1 MTSFRV
7 ARIAG
12 IDIAVHPSWLVIF
25 LLVTWSLA
33 VAYFPTALPSES
45 DVMHWILGV
54 IASLLLFTSVL
65 LHELSH
71 SIVARRQ
78 GLEVHSITL
87 FLFGGVSNLAS
98 ESPRPA
104 VEFAV
109 SIVGPLSS
117 FAIAAVAFVAA
128 SAVPS
133 GSAAQAVLGY
143 VAVINL
149 LLGGFNLVPG
159 FPLDGGRV
167 LRSIVWQATGSLRRA
182 TEIAGSIGVLV
193 SYGFFVWGFLRVLN
207 GDLLGGLWI
216 AAIGWFLQS
225 GATASIQ
232 QVRMDEA
239 LRGTRVGDIVRRD
252 ERAVS
257 PDLDVARL
265 IEEVLL
271 PLNRRSMPVVVDG
284 RVVGIVTLSDVKDVP
299 VDQRAA
305 TRVGEVMGGRDGVSV
320 VRPSDTLASA
330 LETLAR
336 HEYEQAPVVEDGRL
350 VGVLGRADIMRQFQL
365 REALDVAEMQPPRA

>member
-45 DVMHWILGV
+45 DVTHWILGV

-320 VRPSDTLASA
+320 VGPSDTLASA

-365 REALDVAEMQPPRA
+365 REALEVAEMQPPRA